1 MINVVLMGK
10 RLWIVTLLFGI
21 AILLNAAAWGGEF
34 ASAEEG
40 ETPKRT
46 TTVIVPYTE
55 YGWWLISWEDNSI
68 LCSLAVDHEGL
79 PTQEEVQKQ
88 CGWDLYEDWKN
99 TPACAVKKED
109 TSECPGLYLHLVSIQ
124 PKKREVTIELPMP
137 VVWLN
142 LEGCTPT
149 PPDNLCKI
157 IPTLVLTAEE
167 PLPDEKITAIR
178 GIYDGVSFSCQGDI
192 CKVPL
197 HPSPLQG
204 SVVEFWADSSYGDSS
219 EHFFAKVRVIDTG
232 VSNTPGG
239 GGWYID
245 VISDQ
250 WQGAPLETCART
262 WESFPSLGGTPAW
275 LSTPDQ
281 SQIMASG
288 DPLYYLA
295 GRLISQKLVN
305 VADCPSRGL
314 QPNGY
319 ANACG
324 LERARPV
331 LEAWQNQFDQ
341 RMVEVARETGVPA
354 QLMKNLFAQE
364 SQFWPGMFRVPYEFG
379 LGQITA
385 KGADSIFLWNPT
397 FYSKYCPMVL
407 GEETCNKGYLRLSE
421 NERSLLRGS
430 LAIQANADCVG
441 CPTGVNLNEAN
452 FSISL
457 FANTLKANCAQVG
470 QMVIDA
476 TEKPAAA
483 VSDYEDLWRF
493 TVANYHAGPGCVAFA
508 MHMAWQ
514 NTGQLNWETVAQH
527 FTEPCKG
534 VVPYVNTIS
543 SLDKEPIK

>member
-1 MINVVLMGK
+1 MINVILMGK
-10 RLWIVTLLFGI
+10 HLRIVFLLVGI
-21 AILLNAAAWGGEF
+21 VILLNGLAWGGEF
-34 ASAEEG
+34 ASAQAP

-46 TTVIVPYTE
+46 TTLIVPYTE
-55 YGWWLISWEDNSI
+55 YTWWLISWEDNNI
-68 LCSLAVDHEGL
+68 LCSLAVDHEGV
-79 PTQEEVQKQ
+79 PTAEEVQKQ
-88 CGWDLYEDWKN
+88 CGLALYEVWKN
-99 TPACAVKKED
+99 TPPCEIKTED
-109 TSECPGLYLHLVSIQ
+109 TTECPGLYLHLVATQS
-124 PKKREVTIELPMP
+124 KKREVVIELPQP
-137 VVWLN
+137 VVWVN

-149 PPDNLCKI
+149 PPDNLCPI
-157 IPTLVLTAEE
+157 IPTLVLSGEE
-167 PLPDEKITAIR
+167 PLPDEQIIAIR
-178 GIYDGVSFSCQGDI
+178 GNYDGVPFSCQGDI

-219 EHFFAKVRVIDTG
+219 EHYFAKVRVIDTG

-250 WQGAPLETCART
+250 WQGAPLETCARI
-262 WESFPSLGGTPAW
+262 WESFPPFGGTPTW
-275 LSTPDQ
+275 LTTPEH

-288 DPLYYLA
+288 DPLFYLA
-295 GRLISQKLVN
+295 GRLISQNLVN
-305 VADCPSRGL
+305 ITGCPSGGL

-319 ANACG
+319 ANTCG

-331 LEAWQNQFDQ
+331 VEGWQNQFDQ
-341 RMVEVARETGVPA
+341 RMIEVSRETGVPA

-407 GEETCNKGYLRLSE
+407 GEDTCSKSYLRLNE
-421 NERSLLRGS
+421 NERALLRGS

-441 CPTGVNLNEAN
+441 CPSGVNLNEAN

-457 FANTLKANCAQVG
+457 FANTLKANCAQVN
-470 QMVIDA
+470 QMVLDA
-476 TEKPAAA
+476 TGKPAGV
-483 VSDYEDLWRF
+483 VSNYEDLWRF
-493 TVANYHAGPGCVAFA
+493 TIASYHAGPGCVAFA

-514 NTGQLNWETVAQH
+514 NTSLLNWDTVSVH

-543 SLDKEPIK
+543 ELDPQE